1 MMKAIMLVLLYIN
14 FTFAADKPGALVSV
28 ELSPAGSFQIQA
40 RVSGFLT
47 KKNNMLVADKIT
59 ASVSS
64 FKTGMDLRDDHTK
77 EKLKYKKYTQIE
89 ALNIKAQGG
98 KGSAILKIMEIQKPV
113 SFTYSDIGSDLA
125 RAKFK
130 INLKDYA
137 IGGINFKGVGVDD
150 KVEIEVTL
158 KKK

>member
-1 MMKAIMLVLLYIN
+1 MLFVNMALG
-14 FTFAADKPGALVSV
+14 AQKPGAVINV
-28 ELSPAGSFQIQA
+28 ELSPAGSFQIQS

-47 KKNNMLVADKIT
+47 KKNNMLVADKVT

-77 EKLKYKKYTQIE
+77 EKLQYKKYAQIE
-89 ALNIKAQGG
+89 ALNIKAVDG
-98 KGSAILKIMEIQKPV
+98 KGTAVIKIMGTQKPV
-113 SFTYSDIGSDLA
+113 NFTYKDISSELA
-125 RAKFK
+125 VAKF
-130 INLKDYA
+130 NLSLKDFG
-137 IGGINFKGVGVDD
+137 IGGISFKGVGVDD